1 MASASGSGK
10 AKGGGGHGGTSESG
24 KRYKFDAALID
35 AQLMKRCDSRIS
47 EADWKNLITYWRSS
61 VFEAVKLVH
70 QPRRDQVYIET
81 NTCKKGDKKGSY
93 VPQAEATIKYLVEKA
108 EKRTEWK
115 EKAFKKVIC
124 LHMYVE

>member
-61 VFEAVKLVH
+61 VFEVSHPA
-70 QPRRDQVYIET
+70 DQKTVVYAST
-81 NTCKKGDKKGSY
+81 LCSG
-93 VPQAEATIKYLVEKA
+93 PKYMQ
-108 EKRTEWK
+108 
-115 EKAFKKVIC
+115 
-124 LHMYVE
+124 HMLIPCNILCSGPK

>member
-61 VFEAVKLVH
+61 VFESRSAIAKKNHASVS
-70 QPRRDQVYIET
+70 YIQQQES
-81 NTCKKGDKKGSY
+81 CPCY
-93 VPQAEATIKYLVEKA
+93 
-108 EKRTEWK
+108 
-115 EKAFKKVIC
+115 
-124 LHMYVE
+124 

>member
-93 VPQAEATIKYLVEKA
+93 VPQAEATIKYLIGKLKSA
-108 EKRTEWK
+108 LNGR
-115 EKAFKKVIC
+115 KK
-124 LHMYVE
+124 HSRR